1 MENLPEHIIN
11 KINEYI
17 PNDIEM
23 ESPTN
28 KCVYRLVEYYND
40 EVEIEDAMGLMYVA
54 RDDEP
59 FYRYASRV
67 NSYEYQ
73 ILKHLNIPFSKG
85 HIYFTLDG
93 DEIV

>member
-1 MENLPEHIIN
+1 MDNLPIDILKQII
-11 KINEYI
+11 KYE

-28 KCVYRLVEYYND
+28 KFVYRLIDYYND

-59 FYRYASRV
+59 FYKYALRV

-73 ILKHLNIPFSKG
+73 ILKHLNSPFCKG
-85 HIYFTLDG
+85 HLYFTLD
-93 DEIV
+93 DDFV

>member
-1 MENLPEHIIN
+1 MDNLPEHIIN

-17 PNDIEM
+17 SNDIEM

-28 KCVYRLVEYYND
+28 KCVYRLIEYYND
-40 EVEIEDAMGLMYVA
+40 EVEFEDAMGLMYVA

-59 FYRYASRV
+59 FYKYALRV

-73 ILKHLNIPFSKG
+73 ILKHLNLPFCKG
-85 HIYFTLDG
+85 HIYFTPD
-93 DEIV
+93 DD